1 MHPCLVQCLYVSTAS
16 AQNHFIA
23 LFAVF
28 KSFVSDKKWQ
38 LIFGQANWIVKS
50 QVKQMEKIVIQVKS
64 HAYNWRY
71 CFQSLKYEAGFSP
84 EQNGDVLWIRTT
96 SNILITQW
104 NYKDD
109 NVYTEPAYWC
119 YLLIN
124 ANSLLL
130 EVHLSHLT
138 CFSNQFIMSSCA
150 SAALLTANV
159 SLTKYLTVH
168 PWQTPGYVLTRWSNC
183 NQQSLCKFE
192 YAKHTLTCKAEY
204 VICIFWT
211 HFGK

>member
-1 MHPCLVQCLYVSTAS
+1 MRITDD
-16 AQNHFIA
+16 I
-23 LFAVF
+23 
-28 KSFVSDKKWQ
+28 
-38 LIFGQANWIVKS
+38 
-50 QVKQMEKIVIQVKS
+50 
-64 HAYNWRY
+64 

-84 EQNGDVLWIRTT
+84 EQSGDVLWIRTT

-104 NYKDD
+104 NYNDD

-119 YLLIN
+119 YLITN

-150 SAALLTANV
+150 SAALLTAIV

-183 NQQSLCKFE
+183 NQQSLYKFE
-192 YAKHTLTCKAEY
+192 YAKHMLTCKAEY